1 MKFTRPTSL
10 FIAIL
15 LAALL
20 LAAAAP
26 ALAAGPV
33 VRAVLFYSPTCP
45 HCHVVMEEVL
55 PPLVEQYQDQLEI
68 VAIDVTTQQGN
79 QLYMNYLTAFNV
91 PNSRFGV
98 PALVVGDT
106 VLVGSGEIPEQFPG
120 IIETGLASGGIDLPV
135 IPGLAE
141 ALAASQAAVDST
153 AAPESVQISQANG
166 AEVEADPEPAPGT
179 GQAGRDENQPSFIR
193 KFLLDPVGNS
203 IAVVV
208 LVGMLASAA
217 GVGYKFIDG
226 EVGRMRS
233 WPVKPG
239 ILVLSLVG
247 LFAAGY
253 LTYVEA
259 SQAQAV
265 CGPVGDCNAV
275 QQSKYAVLFGVLPVG
290 LLGVAGYIGILVAWW
305 VQYFGPANLRRTAAL
320 ALWGMAWFGV
330 IFSIYLTFLE
340 PFVIG
345 ATCMWC
351 ITSAVVMTLILWLST
366 PPALE
371 TMQA

>member
-290 LLGVAGYIGILVAWW
+290 LLGVAGYIGILAAWW

>member
-166 AEVEADPEPAPGT
+166 AEIEADPEPAPGT

-290 LLGVAGYIGILVAWW
+290 LLGVAGYIGILAAWW

>member
-106 VLVGSGEIPEQFPG
+106 VLVGSGEIPEQFPE

-166 AEVEADPEPAPGT
+166 AEIEADPEPAPGT

>member
-1 MKFTRPTSL
+1 MKFNRPTL
-10 FIAIL
+10 PFIAFL

-33 VRAVLFYSPTCP
+33 VRAVLFFSPTCP
-45 HCHVVMEEVL
+45 HCHVVMDEVL
-55 PPLVEQYQDQLEI
+55 PPLVEQYQDQLDI
-68 VAIDVTTQQGN
+68 VAIDVTTEVGGE
-79 QLYMNYLTAFNV
+79 LYMNYLTAFNV
-91 PNSRFGV
+91 PENRRGV
-98 PALVVGDT
+98 PAMVVGDN
-106 VLVGSGEIPEQFPG
+106 VLVGSGEIPEKFPG
-120 IIETGLASGGIDLPV
+120 IIETGLASGGIDLPA

-141 ALAASQAAVDST
+141 SLEAWKAYMDGSG
-153 AAPESVQISQANG
+153 AAPEPAQASQETG
-166 AEVEADPEPAPGT
+166 AEAQTAPQPEPAPI
-179 GQAGRDENQPSFIR
+179 DENTPTFIR
-193 KFLLDPVGNS
+193 RFRQDPVGNS

-208 LVGMLASAA
+208 LLGMLASVA

-226 EVGRMRS
+226 EIGRMGS
-233 WPVKPG
+233 WPVKTG

-247 LFAAGY
+247 LFAAAY

-259 SQAQAV
+259 TQAQAV

-290 LLGVAGYIGILVAWW
+290 LLGLAGYIGILAAWW
-305 VQYFGPANLRRTAAL
+305 AQHFGPANLRRTAAL
-320 ALWGMAWFGV
+320 ALWGMAWFG
-330 IFSIYLTFLE
+330 IFFSIYLTFLE

-366 PPALE
+366 PPALAA
-371 TMQA
+371 MQTQ